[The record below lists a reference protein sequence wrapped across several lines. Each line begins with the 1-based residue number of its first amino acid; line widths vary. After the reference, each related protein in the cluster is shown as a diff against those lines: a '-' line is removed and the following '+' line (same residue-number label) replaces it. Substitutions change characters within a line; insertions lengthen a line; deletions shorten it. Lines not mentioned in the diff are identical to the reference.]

1 MEKIL
6 ASFKDGSKD
15 VYDFW
20 INYRDKLV
28 YIRYFAMRDKQRN
41 YLGTLEVTQDITGI
55 MKLEGERRLIDER
68 A

>member
-1 MEKIL
+1 VEKIL